1 MKPRVLFIVESFGC
15 GSVETWLLR
24 MAAHAQLKG
33 IPIDWTFFCTLS
45 TPGIHDYLA
54 HSLGLQVFHSPNPIG
69 HKLAFARALRR
80 IIASGKYNVLHSQH
94 DLVSGFYLAAC
105 LGLPLKRRI
114 VHVHN
119 ADEEVL
125 TNNPLKKAF
134 LKPALRRACLALSD
148 VIAANSSHALDTFLA
163 GRPRRPGRDLVHPLG
178 IDASRFADAV
188 SDRTS
193 LRLTLALP
201 DNAPILLFA
210 GRMTPEKNPLFAVEV
225 LAELRRL
232 RPDVCGLFVGAGS
245 LEEPVRRRI
254 SQLGLE
260 KATRLLGW
268 RNDVP
273 EIMGACDW
281 FILPHPEDPVEAF
294 GIAVV
299 EAQLAGLRLLISR
312 GVLDDPLLPSAVF
325 RRLPLAESAATW
337 AHAAIDLLSEPTPS
351 RAIAQ
356 AELEASPMAMDHALD
371 HLLALHA

>member
-1 MKPRVLFIVESFGC
+1 
-15 GSVETWLLR
+15 
-24 MAAHAQLKG
+24 MAAHAQRRG
-33 IPIDWTFFCTLS
+33 IPIDWSFFCILS
-45 TPGIHDYLA
+45 TPGINDHLA
-54 HSLGLQVFHSPNPIG
+54 HSLGLQVIHSPAPIG
-69 HKLAFARALRR
+69 HKIAFAKAFRR
-80 IIASGKYNVLHSQH
+80 IVACGKYDVLHSQH

-105 LGLPLKRRI
+105 MGLPLKRRI

-125 TNNPLKKAF
+125 TNNPIKKAI
-134 LKPALRRACLALSD
+134 LKPTLRRTCLVLAD

-163 GRPRRPGRDLVHPLG
+163 GRPRRPGCDLVHPIG

-188 SDRTS
+188 CDRTS
-193 LRLTLALP
+193 LRHTLALP
-201 DNAPILLFA
+201 ENAPILLFA
-210 GRMTPEKNPLFAVEV
+210 GRMSPEKNPLFAVEV

-232 RPDVCGLFVGAGS
+232 HPDVCGLFVGAGS
-245 LEEPVRRRI
+245 LEESVRRQI

-273 EIMGACDW
+273 EIMCACDW

-337 AHAAIDLLSEPTPS
+337 AQAAIDLLNEPAPS
-351 RAIAQ
+351 PAIAI
-356 AELEASPMAMDHALD
+356 AELEASPIAMDNALD